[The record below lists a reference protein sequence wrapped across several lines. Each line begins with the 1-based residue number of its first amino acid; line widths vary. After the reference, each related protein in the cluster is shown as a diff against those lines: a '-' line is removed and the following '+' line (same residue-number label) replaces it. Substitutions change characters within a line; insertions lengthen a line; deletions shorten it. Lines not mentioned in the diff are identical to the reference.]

1 MSRLLKI
8 TAWSG
13 LILVLAAV
21 PVLAQTA
28 PPAAQQPTTTAQA
41 QAAPAAAASGGSE
54 SDTSGATPAVC
65 LPWSFYPYGSRPSLS
80 QCPKGM
86 LYPYD
91 AAPSPLAPSP
101 SAASGSFGSGWFG
114 PPR

>member
-13 LILVLAAV
+13 FILVLAAV

-41 QAAPAAAASGGSE
+41 QAAPAAGASGGSE
-54 SDTSGATPAVC
+54 SDTSGATPAAC
-65 LPWSFYPYGSRPSLS
+65 LPWSYYPYGTRPYLS
-80 QCPKGM
+80 QCPEGR
-86 LYPYD
+86 LYPYESG
-91 AAPSPLAPSP
+91 PSPLAPSP
-101 SAASGSFGSGWFG
+101 SSASGSFGSGWFS
-114 PPR
+114 PR